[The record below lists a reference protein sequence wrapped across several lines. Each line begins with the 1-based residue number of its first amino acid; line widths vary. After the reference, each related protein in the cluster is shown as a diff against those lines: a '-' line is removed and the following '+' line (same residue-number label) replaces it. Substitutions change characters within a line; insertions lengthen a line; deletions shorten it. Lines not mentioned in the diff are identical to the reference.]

1 FLLSKAESGKLEA
14 EEKEPRLSSF
24 SLQPSSFVLL
34 LILIG
39 ALLVLA
45 PEFIYLRDQ
54 FGWRMNTIFKFY
66 YQAWLMWSL
75 AAAFG
80 AAVML
85 QSLRR
90 VWNWLYSIGLI
101 ILLFAALTYP
111 TLSLLNKTN
120 NFHPPFGL
128 TLDGAAHLDREYP
141 EDAKAIRWL
150 QTAPY
155 GVIAEAT
162 TPTAS
167 YSDYAHISTY
177 TGLPA
182 VLGWPMHESQWRG
195 GYAEQGTRMD
205 DLQRLYETND
215 WSVAQAILTQYNVR
229 YVYVGTLERNTYR
242 VNETKFQ
249 RFLRPVYQL
258 GNVTIYEVP

>member
-1 FLLSKAESGKLEA
+1 LVKTNAKRLTNDEA
-14 EEKEPRLSSF
+14 NF
-24 SLQPSSFVLL
+24 HQPSAIGHQPFVLL
-34 LILIG
+34 LILLG

-45 PEFIYLRDQ
+45 PEFVYLRDQ

-66 YQAWLMWSL
+66 YQAWLLWSL
-75 AAAFG
+75 AAAFSV
-80 AAVML
+80 AVTL
-85 QSLRR
+85 TGLRR
-90 VWNWLYSIGLI
+90 VWNWLYTIGLV

-111 TLSLLNKTN
+111 TLGLLAKTD

-128 TLDGAAHLDREYP
+128 TLDGAAHLGRDNEYP
-141 EDAKAIRWL
+141 EDADAIRWL

-162 TPTAS
+162 SPTAS

-177 TGLPA
+177 TGLPT
-182 VLGWPMHESQWRG
+182 VLGWPMHEGQWRG

-205 DLQRLYETND
+205 DIQRLYETND
-215 WSVAQAILTQYNVR
+215 WTVAQAILSQYQVR
-229 YVYVGTLERNTYR
+229 YVYVGTLERSAYR
-242 VNETKFQ
+242 VSEAKFQ
-249 RFLRPVYQL
+249 RFLHPVYQY